1 VKLAVATALLALC
14 AAAYSADATL
24 TPDEQVH
31 CQLQGGCVLVTNDWL
46 RSQIRAAHD
55 AGQREA
61 PCRRPMT

>member
-1 VKLAVATALLALC
+1 MKVAAFIACVAIWSAVYA
-14 AAAYSADATL
+14 ADATL

-55 AGQREA
+55 AGQRDA
-61 PCRRPMT
+61 PCRRPTT

>member
-1 VKLAVATALLALC
+1 MKLVLAMGAVAFVLTVYA
-14 AAAYSADATL
+14 ADATL

-61 PCRRPMT
+61 PCRKTMT